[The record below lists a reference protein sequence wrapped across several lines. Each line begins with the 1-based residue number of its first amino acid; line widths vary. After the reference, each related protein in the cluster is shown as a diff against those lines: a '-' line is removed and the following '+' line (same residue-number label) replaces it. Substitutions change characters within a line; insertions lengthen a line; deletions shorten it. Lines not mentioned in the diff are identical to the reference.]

1 MLDKLYDTME
11 KRCETCPAFYRMSF
25 NYDEFEEECIL
36 QKDIYSPCK
45 HSLLPHWII
54 KILLKRHFKK
64 EDKYWDKLIEKD
76 K

>member
-36 QKDIYSPCK
+36 QKRYIFTLQTFTSSALDNKNIT
-45 HSLLPHWII
+45 
-54 KILLKRHFKK
+54 
-64 EDKYWDKLIEKD
+64 
-76 K
+76 